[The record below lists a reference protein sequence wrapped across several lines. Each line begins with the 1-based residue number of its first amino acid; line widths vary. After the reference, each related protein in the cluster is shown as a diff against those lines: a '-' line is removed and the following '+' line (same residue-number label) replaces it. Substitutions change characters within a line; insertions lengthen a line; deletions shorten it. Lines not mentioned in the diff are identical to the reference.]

1 MNTFL
6 TAAGVTAVVLVA
18 VSFIDLG
25 VGIAITL
32 VSDVFG
38 AVRRLGRGSQR

>member
-6 TAAGVTAVVLVA
+6 TAAGVTAVVVVA
-18 VSFIDLG
+18 MSFVDLG
-25 VGIAITL
+25 VGIVTTL

-38 AVRRLGRGSQR
+38 ALRRSRKGSQP

>member
-6 TAAGVTAVVLVA
+6 TAAGVTAVVVVA

-25 VGIAITL
+25 VGIVTAL

-38 AVRRLGRGSQR
+38 ALRRLPKGSQK

>member
-6 TAAGVTAVVLVA
+6 TAAGVTAVAVVA
-18 VSFIDLG
+18 VSFIDLA
-25 VGIAITL
+25 VGILITL

-38 AVRRLGRGSQR
+38 ALRRSRKGSRP